1 MLKKSIEN
9 LKEIVSLSEKEI
21 KKNDRNVSA
30 VLDLEDLKSL
40 KEVLDNINENELDL
54 TTVYLKGVYD
64 GKEKAS
70 IDQSICKERMAEDAL
85 IENVKL
91 KKELEKLKNMRAQI
105 LDDKQIKL
113 NGKIED
119 ISAMIVGAERY
130 ALGRRTYIVQW
141 TCEFIKNNLHL
152 ITNKDKQ
159 VMIRDIEN
167 PISYGDE
174 CDKECWMQLLKKLK
188 MEVKLYDNWSSN

>member
-1 MLKKSIEN
+1 MLEKSIKN
-9 LKEIVSLSEKEI
+9 LMEIVSLSEDEI

-30 VLDLEDLKSL
+30 ILDLEDLKSL
-40 KEVLDNINENELDL
+40 KELLDYFKENKLDL

-64 GKEKAS
+64 GKEQATADLT
-70 IDQSICKERMAEDAL
+70 ITKEKLAEDSFK
-85 IENVKL
+85 ENIKL

-105 LDDKQIKL
+105 LDDKRIKL
-113 NGKIED
+113 NGKID
-119 ISAMIVGAERY
+119 DLSAMIVGAERY

-159 VMIRDIEN
+159 VIIKDLEN

-174 CDKECWMQLLKKLK
+174 CDKECWMQLLKILK
-188 MEVKLYDNWSSN
+188 MEVKENV